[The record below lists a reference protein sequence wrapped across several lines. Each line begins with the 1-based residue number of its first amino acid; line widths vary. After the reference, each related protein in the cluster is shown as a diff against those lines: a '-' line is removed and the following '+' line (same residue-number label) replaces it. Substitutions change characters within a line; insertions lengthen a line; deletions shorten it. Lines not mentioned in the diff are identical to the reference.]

1 MRRKAHERSIEMFY
15 INERGNIEIP
25 RQVTERIEITPFLFW
40 QIEKTTY
47 PKFKIRIRR
56 RERDL

>member
-1 MRRKAHERSIEMFY
+1 MFY
-15 INERGNIEIP
+15 INERGNFAIP
-25 RQVTERIEITPFLFW
+25 VWVTERIEITPILFW

-47 PKFKIRIRR
+47 PKFKIKIRR

>member
-1 MRRKAHERSIEMFY
+1 MFF
-15 INERGNIEIP
+15 INEFGNIAIP
-25 RQVTERIEITPFLFW
+25 GRVTERIEITPILLW

-47 PKFKIRIRR
+47 PKFKLKIRR